1 MNLTTAVILIV
12 TVVLAGYLI
21 ATLLYAEKF

>member
-12 TVVLAGYLI
+12 TIVLAGYLV

>member
-12 TVVLAGYLI
+12 TVVVAGYLV

>member
-12 TVVLAGYLI
+12 TVVLAGYLV